1 MSRRIVFVLAMFT
14 ASVVLIVRSATAQ
27 NGRAIP
33 LYVLSILTDDADD
46 QADALT
52 QALRTRARQTKG
64 WTLAETTQSLETLA
78 IALKCP
84 ARPDP
89 PCLQR
94 IGDQLHADR
103 YVWGTLAKKKSGEV
117 TADLHLW
124 NRTKPESQASETYSD
139 NLKDPSDEALRTV
152 AARLF
157 DQLTGAGAV
166 GTLVVHAGTGAGSVL
181 IDGVPKG
188 TLEAGTTRV
197 EVAEGSHTIAVRIPK
212 FEAPSLTTNVKVGAE
227 QDVSFALAP
236 ALEDSKGEEHE
247 PQQPFPT
254 RQVIGYTALGASVLL
269 IAGAVIEGV
278 NWLADKNASDND
290 RASIPTTVM
299 DVCNDMSS
307 TAQDACAKSKDA
319 TTRSTLG
326 WIFGGAGVALGGLG
340 VWLITSDRPSG
351 DAPLGSTAHATAG
364 GMKIGLV
371 PSFGPHGAAANLRIG
386 F

>member
-1 MSRRIVFVLAMFT
+1 MSRVIVFALAMFT
-14 ASVVLIVRSATAQ
+14 ASVVMARSASAQ
-27 NGRAIP
+27 SNGRAVPI
-33 LYVLSILTDDADD
+33 YVLSILTDDADD

-52 QALRTRARQTKG
+52 QALRTRVRQTKG
-64 WTLAETTQSLETLA
+64 WTLTETTQSLETLS

-84 ARPDP
+84 PRPDTQ
-89 PCLQR
+89 CLQR

-103 YVWGTLAKKKSGEV
+103 YIWGTLAKKKGGEV
-117 TADLHLW
+117 AADLHLW
-124 NRTKPESQASETYSD
+124 NRTKPEAQASETYSE

-157 DQLTGAGAV
+157 DQLSGSGAM
-166 GTLVVHAGTGAGSVL
+166 GTLVVHAGTGGGSVL

-188 TLEAGTTRV
+188 TLEGGTARV
-197 EVAEGSHTIAVRIPK
+197 DAPEGSHTIAVRVPK
-212 FEAPSLTTNVKVGAE
+212 FEAPSLTTNVKVGGE
-227 QDVSFALAP
+227 QDVSFAMTP
-236 ALEDSKGEEHE
+236 AAEETKGEEHE
-247 PQQPFPT
+247 PRQPFPT

-278 NWLADKNASDND
+278 NWLSDKNASDSD
-290 RASIPTTVM
+290 RASIPTTVT

-326 WIFGGAGVALGGLG
+326 WIFGGAGIALGGLG
-340 VWLITSDRPSG
+340 VWLITSDHSSG
-351 DAPLGSTAHATAG
+351 DAALGSTARSRTG
-364 GMKIGLV
+364 TTIGFV
-371 PSFGPHGAAANLRIG
+371 PSFGPHGAAANVRVG